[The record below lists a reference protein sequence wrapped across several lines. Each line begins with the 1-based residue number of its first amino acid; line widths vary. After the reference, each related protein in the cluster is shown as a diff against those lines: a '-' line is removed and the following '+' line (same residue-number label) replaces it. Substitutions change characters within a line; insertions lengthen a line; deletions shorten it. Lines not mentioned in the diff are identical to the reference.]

1 MATEAL
7 CNAVRWNI
15 TLGWPQPEGQNYG
28 YGLSTSLWPM
38 RYVAGVSAAQTLY
51 DVTQITIIN
60 VTQIIKKFKTL
71 QG

>member
-1 MATEAL
+1 
-7 CNAVRWNI
+7 
-15 TLGWPQPEGQNYG
+15 
-28 YGLSTSLWPM
+28 M